1 MCHFCHCQFYLKENF
16 KRESLIQNIALGDSC
31 LMVQL
36 LCPNFYVIIQ
46 ILSYMNQYI
55 RLGANFK

>member
-16 KRESLIQNIALGDSC
+16 KRESLIQNIALGESC
-31 LMVQL
+31 LMVQF

-46 ILSYMNQYI
+46 ILSYMNQHI